1 MKHLFSLLLLL
12 LVTVSGFGQIF
23 SPNRPDNIPRQ
34 VWRQLPRDVRQDVKE
49 DYKFERKLAKEREN
63 TSDTIFI
70 PPGESVALP
79 LTPAVADVLSYEAN
93 WGRVYLEWD
102 RYEDQLLSQVP
113 AGQKYAIVLTADTGF
128 PDNINLEPYIYDQF
142 VRSYTG
148 EPVLDNHGHA
158 THVIGSIVGHTTQR
172 AYGIAAKFAEA
183 GLVKIAIAKV
193 CTGSGSCPSSGI
205 AQSIREFTD
214 ATQVKA
220 DQGHPRYINLSLGG
234 GENAAMRQAIE
245 YATSKG
251 VIVVA
256 ANGNRGVSPPSFP
269 GIMNETVGVGA
280 IDRNGD
286 KANFS
291 QFGPTTQYAAP
302 GVLIPSLCIGNRE
315 CVMSGTSMATPHIV
329 GVLACLDLANAGLTN
344 PELLNYAAVYATD
357 LGEPGHD
364 HYYGHGAPK
373 LKQYLDNPADGNEE
387 PDEPDDP
394 GDGGD
399 NPGII
404 RENRTLT
411 YELEGEW
418 TMPWMTVQASSMT
431 DEPAFIIDLDKNT
444 VANFDGVATITY
456 IQVAVETN
464 TDAGTTFEL
473 TIDNTNTYHHGR
485 GLGLRS
491 PADVSDAVGWSS
503 YFYDMLLDKGSGN
516 LEEQEVH
523 VLKVRGH
530 DQDGTPI
537 TLNEDDLRHW
547 PRR

>member
-1 MKHLFSLLLLL
+1 MKQLFSLLLTL
-12 LVTVSGFGQIF
+12 LVSVSSFGQIF
-23 SPNRPDNIPRQ
+23 TPNRPDNIPRE

-49 DYKFERKLAKEREN
+49 DFKYERKLSKDREVN
-63 TSDTIFI
+63 TDTFFI
-70 PPGESVALP
+70 PPGESVSIP
-79 LTPAVADVLSYEAN
+79 LTPAVADLLSQEAN
-93 WGRVYLEWD
+93 WGRVYLEYD
-102 RYEDQLLSQVP
+102 RYEQQLLDQVAP
-113 AGQKYAIVLTADTGF
+113 AQKYAIVLVADTGF
-128 PDNINLEPYIYDQF
+128 PDNINLESYIYDDF

-158 THVIGSIVGHTTQR
+158 THVAGSIVGHTNNRT
-172 AYGIAAKFAEA
+172 YGVAAKFAEA
-183 GLVKIAIAKV
+183 GLVKIAVAKV

-205 AQSIREFTD
+205 AKSIREFTD
-214 ATQVKA
+214 ATQSKA
-220 DQGHPRYINLSLGG
+220 SQGHPRYINLSLGG
-234 GENAAMRQAIE
+234 GENATTRKAIE

-280 IDRNGD
+280 IDRNGN

-291 QFGPTTQYAAP
+291 QYGPTTQYGAP

-329 GVLACLDLANAGLTN
+329 GVLVCLDLANADLTN

-357 LGEPGHD
+357 IGEPGHD
-364 HYYGHGAPK
+364 HYYGHGTPK
-373 LKQYLDNPADGNEE
+373 LKQYLDNPPDGDEE

-418 TMPWMTVQASSMT
+418 TMPWMTVQASSIT
-431 DEPAFIIDLDKNT
+431 DEPAFIIDLNKNT

-456 IQVAVETN
+456 IEVSVETK

-473 TIDNTNTYHHGR
+473 TLDNTNTYHRNR
-485 GLGLRS
+485 GVGLRS
-491 PADVSDAVGWSS
+491 PADVADAAKWGA

-516 LEEQEVH
+516 MEEQEIH

-537 TLNEDDLRHW
+537 TLNEEDLRHW